1 MFHKTNKNNEWEVL
15 LIYSVIFMIVESLKD
30 FESHI
35 YGAWLAIALKY
46 NEKYFKRAEEV
57 NWRENV
63 WQV

>member
-1 MFHKTNKNNEWEVL
+1 
-15 LIYSVIFMIVESLKD
+15 MIVESLKD